1 MDVEQAKPTGTQP
14 MGIPLDYDLAS
25 HVALPAQS
33 LMKSTNRQHWH
44 LGCLIVF
51 LTVS

>member
-1 MDVEQAKPTGTQP
+1 MDAEQAKPTQAHPIGTPQN
-14 MGIPLDYDLAS
+14 YDLAS

-33 LMKSTNRQHWH
+33 RLNREHWY